1 MVKLIYFQYYWE
13 SSRGVLITLAL
24 IFIYII
30 IAEKAEDVNMFLHI
44 DNKMIGDECE

>member
-1 MVKLIYFQYYWE
+1 MNKLIYFQHYWE
-13 SSRGVLITLAL
+13 GNRGVLITLAL
-24 IFIYII
+24 ILI